1 MRVIIPKETFEANE
15 IEIKDRVFQVDERE
29 STFEKIQDCFKN
41 IKKNTIS
48 GESIKKFY
56 ALALGEEAAEWIKE
70 CDFSMRVHT
79 EIMCSLF
86 AIYTNKT
93 VEEIRDAFFR
103 EQSKA

>member
-15 IEIKDRVFQVDERE
+15 IEIKDRVLQDDERGKKKK
-29 STFEKIQDCFKN
+29 KIQDCFKN

-86 AIYTNKT
+86 AIYTGKT